1 MRGKHTSQNM
11 GLFDKQISFIDS
23 LEKQIFNVLRDSIN
37 INGIEIKDYIIEKQL
52 YEKGID
58 GNEKRLKG
66 YTRQTIRYKISK
78 GQPADR
84 TTLKDEGIFH
94 ASITIDAYA
103 DKFIVSSDVGYA
115 KYLVK
120 RYGDKIMKPSV
131 RNMTEFFNKHFIP
144 DLKTYINGQFTR

>member
-1 MRGKHTSQNM
+1 M
-11 GLFDKQISFIDS
+11 GLFSRQIAFVDS
-23 LEKQIFNVLRDSIN
+23 LEKQIYSVLRDSIS
-37 INGIEIKDYIIEKQL
+37 INGLEIKDYVIEKQL
-52 YEKGID
+52 YDKGID

-94 ASITIDAYA
+94 ASIVIDAY
-103 DKFIVSSDVGYA
+103 DDRFIISSDVTYA

-120 RYGDKIMKPSV
+120 RYGENIMKPSIK
-131 RNMTEFFNKHFIP
+131 NMRIFFDKHFLP
-144 DLKTYINGQFTR
+144 DLKKYINGQFTR